1 MGKVNE
7 KDINRLKERAMS
19 VKLKSEA
26 LIEEKKATKREM
38 KKLGLFS
45 IDDLNKKIADVET
58 KNNKILS
65 KAERNKVEIDEELT
79 KAEKALS

>member
-26 LIEEKKATKREM
+26 LIEEKKVTKREM